1 MLVIEFDCKY
11 LCTSYILLTIKTL
24 LIIICIAFTYSSLFQ
39 PKFEFKIRGMD
50 KQKALERINYLRSE
64 LNRHNYLYYVKAQPE
79 ISDYD
84 YDQLLRELIDLEGQY
99 PEFDDPNSP
108 SKRVGS
114 DISQEFAQ
122 VRHKY
127 PMLSLAN
134 TYSISELNEFDNRIR
149 KILPEP
155 LEYICELKFDGVA
168 IGLTYRNGR
177 LEKAVTRGD
186 GTMGDDVTVNVR
198 TIRTIP
204 LELHG
209 SDYPDEFEI
218 RGEIFMPRSVFE
230 DLNREREEIGE
241 TPFANPRNA
250 AAGTLKLLNSAE
262 VARRKLDCTLYFLL
276 GDKLPADNH
285 YQCMLKAR
293 EWGFKISDHMA
304 LCANLT
310 EVQNYIEYWD
320 KARKKLPFDTDGVV
334 IKVNSY
340 RQQNILGLTAKTPRW
355 ATAFKF
361 KPERVSTELLSVDF
375 QVGRTGAVTPVA
387 NLRPVK
393 LAGTTVKR
401 ASLHNADQIQILDLR
416 IGDWVFVEKGGEII
430 PKIVGV
436 DQSKRTLFSKPI
448 DFPAICPECGEK
460 LVRPEG
466 EARHFCPNQY
476 GCPPQIKGRIE
487 HFISRKAL
495 NIDGLGEETVALLF
509 DKNLIRDAADLYSL
523 TREQLL
529 TLDRFADKS
538 ADNAILSIEKSKS
551 VPFTRVLY
559 GIGIRFVGETTAKK
573 LAQHFGSIDS
583 LAAATVEQLTEVE
596 DVGERIA
603 LSITDFF
610 RDERNK
616 ILVGKLKAAGLQMA
630 LMADENIVSSDKLKG
645 MSIVISGTFSHVSRD
660 ELKELI
666 VRHGGKNVS
675 SISSSTSLVVA
686 GQNMGPAKLEKA
698 TKLGIKIID
707 EDEFFRIIEG

>member
-1 MLVIEFDCKY
+1 
-11 LCTSYILLTIKTL
+11 
-24 LIIICIAFTYSSLFQ
+24 
-39 PKFEFKIRGMD
+39 MD
-50 KQKALERINYLRSE
+50 SQKALERIRFLRNE

-84 YDQLLRELIDLEGQY
+84 YDQLLRELIELEKQFLEY
-99 PEFDDPNSP
+99 DDPNSP
-108 SKRVGS
+108 SRRVGS
-114 DISQEFAQ
+114 DISQEFVQ

-134 TYSISELNEFDNRIR
+134 AYSYAELTDFDNRIR
-149 KILPEP
+149 KAFSEP
-155 LEYICELKFDGVA
+155 FEYVCELKFDGVA
-168 IGLTYRNGR
+168 IGLTYRNGK
-177 LEKAVTRGD
+177 LVQAVTRGD
-186 GTMGDDVTVNVR
+186 GTQGDVVTNNVR

-209 SDYPDEFEI
+209 TDFPEEFEI
-218 RGEIFMPRSVFE
+218 RGEIFMPRSVFDE
-230 DLNREREEIGE
+230 LNREREEIGE

-262 VARRKLDCTLYFLL
+262 VARRKLDCTLYYLL
-276 GDKLPADNH
+276 GDNLPADNH
-285 YQCMLKAR
+285 YDNLLKAK
-293 EWGFKISDHMA
+293 EWGFKVSEHMT
-304 LCANLT
+304 LCSNMAQ
-310 EVQNYIEYWD
+310 VQQFIEHWD

-340 RQQNILGLTAKTPRW
+340 RQQNLLGLTAKTPRW
-355 ATAFKF
+355 AVAFKY

-387 NLRPVK
+387 NLKPVK

-401 ASLHNADQIQILDLR
+401 ASLHNADQIQLLDIR

-436 DQSKRTLFSKPI
+436 EQSKRSLFSKPI
-448 DFPAICPECGEK
+448 DFPTLCPECGTP

-495 NIDGLGEETVALLF
+495 NIDGLGEETVALLY

-529 TLDRFADKS
+529 ALERFADKS
-538 ADNAILSIEKSKS
+538 ADNAIKSIEKSKL
-551 VPFTRVLY
+551 VPFPRVLY
-559 GIGIRFVGETTAKK
+559 GIGIRYVGETTAKK
-573 LAQHFGSIDS
+573 LAQHFGSIDA
-583 LAAATVEQLTEVE
+583 LASAKVEQLIEVE
-596 DVGERIA
+596 DIGERIA
-603 LSITDFF
+603 LSIVDFF
-610 RDERNK
+610 SDERNRLL
-616 ILVGKLKAAGLQMA
+616 IDKLKAAGVQMA
-630 LMADENIVSSDKLKG
+630 IKSDENIVISDKLKG
-645 MSIVISGTFSHVSRD
+645 LSIVISGTFARISRD

-666 VRHGGKNVS
+666 ARHGGKNVS
-675 SISSSTSLVVA
+675 SISASTSLLVA
-686 GQNMGPAKLEKA
+686 GENMGPAKLEKA
-698 TKLGIKIID
+698 TKLGIKIIS
-707 EDEFFRIIEG
+707 EDEFFEMIEG

>member
-1 MLVIEFDCKY
+1 
-11 LCTSYILLTIKTL
+11 
-24 LIIICIAFTYSSLFQ
+24 
-39 PKFEFKIRGMD
+39 MD
-50 KQKALERINYLRSE
+50 SQKALERIRFLRNE

-84 YDQLLRELIDLEGQY
+84 YDQLLRELIDLEKQF

-108 SKRVGS
+108 SRRVGS
-114 DISQEFAQ
+114 DISQEFVQ

-134 TYSISELNEFDNRIR
+134 AYSFSELTDFDNRIR
-149 KILPEP
+149 KALPEP
-155 LEYICELKFDGVA
+155 FQYVCELKFDGVA

-177 LEKAVTRGD
+177 LVQAVTRGD

-209 SDYPDEFEI
+209 ADFPEEFEI
-218 RGEIFMPRSVFE
+218 RGEIFMPRNVFDE
-230 DLNREREEIGE
+230 INSEREDIGE

-262 VARRKLDCTLYFLL
+262 VARRKLDCTLYYLL
-276 GDKLPADNH
+276 GENLPADNH
-285 YQCMLKAR
+285 YENMLKAK
-293 EWGFKISDHMA
+293 EWGFKVSEHMT
-304 LCANLT
+304 LCKNLT
-310 EVQNYIEYWD
+310 EVQHFIEHWD

-334 IKVNSY
+334 IKINSY
-340 RQQNILGLTAKTPRW
+340 RQQNLLGLTAKTPRW
-355 ATAFKF
+355 AVAFKY

-387 NLRPVK
+387 NLKPVK

-401 ASLHNADQIQILDLR
+401 ASLHNADQIQLLDIR
-416 IGDWVFVEKGGEII
+416 VGDWVFVEKGGEII
-430 PKIVGV
+430 PKIIGV
-436 DQSKRTLFSKPI
+436 DQSKRSLFSKPI
-448 DFPAICPECGEK
+448 DFPGACPECGTT

-509 DKNLIRDAADLYSL
+509 DNNLIRDAADLYSL

-529 TLDRFADKS
+529 ALDRFADKS
-538 ADNAILSIEKSKS
+538 ADNAIMSIEKSKS
-551 VPFTRVLY
+551 VPFPRVLF
-559 GIGIRFVGETTAKK
+559 GIGIRYVGETTAKK
-573 LAQHFGSIDS
+573 LAQHFGSID
-583 LAAATVEQLTEVE
+583 AIATATVEQLVEVE
-596 DVGERIA
+596 DVGDRIA
-603 LSITDFF
+603 LSIIEFF
-610 RDERNK
+610 SDERNRML
-616 ILVGKLKAAGLQMA
+616 IDKLKAAGVQMA
-630 LMADENIVSSDKLKG
+630 VSSADTSLLSDRLKG
-645 MSIVISGTFSHVSRD
+645 MSIVISGTFSRVSRD

-666 VRHGGKNVS
+666 ARHGGKNVS
-675 SISSSTSLVVA
+675 SISASTSLLIA
-686 GQNMGPAKLEKA
+686 GENMGPAKLEKA

>member
-1 MLVIEFDCKY
+1 
-11 LCTSYILLTIKTL
+11 
-24 LIIICIAFTYSSLFQ
+24 
-39 PKFEFKIRGMD
+39 MD
-50 KQKALERINYLRSE
+50 SQKALERIQFLRKE

-84 YDQLLRELIDLEGQY
+84 YDQLLRELIDLEKQF

-108 SKRVGS
+108 SRRVGS
-114 DISQEFAQ
+114 DISQEFVQ

-134 TYSISELNEFDNRIR
+134 AYTYSELTDFDNRIR
-149 KILPEP
+149 KALLEP
-155 LEYICELKFDGVA
+155 FQYVCELKFDGVA
-168 IGLTYRNGR
+168 IGLTYKHGK
-177 LEKAVTRGD
+177 LVQAVTRGD

-209 SDYPDEFEI
+209 NDFPDEFEI
-218 RGEIFMPRSVFE
+218 RGEIFMPRNVFDE
-230 DLNREREEIGE
+230 INREREDIGE

-262 VARRKLDCTLYFLL
+262 VARRKLDCTLYYLL
-276 GDKLPADNH
+276 GERLPADNH
-285 YQCMLKAR
+285 YENMLKAK
-293 EWGFKISDHMA
+293 EWGFKVSEHMT
-304 LCANLT
+304 LCNNLT
-310 EVQNYIEYWD
+310 EVQNYIEHWD

-334 IKVNSY
+334 IKINSY
-340 RQQNILGLTAKTPRW
+340 RQQNLLGLTAKTPRW
-355 ATAFKF
+355 AVAFKY

-387 NLRPVK
+387 NLKPIK

-401 ASLHNADQIQILDLR
+401 ASLHNADQIQLLDIR
-416 IGDWVFVEKGGEII
+416 VGDWVFVEKGGEII

-436 DQSKRTLFSKPI
+436 DQSKRSLFSKPI
-448 DFPAICPECGEK
+448 DFPGACPECGTT

-538 ADNAILSIEKSKS
+538 ADNAIKSIEKSKS
-551 VPFTRVLY
+551 VPFPRVLF
-559 GIGIRFVGETTAKK
+559 GIGIRYVGETTAKK
-573 LAQHFGSIDS
+573 LAQHFGSIDAIAS
-583 LAAATVEQLTEVE
+583 ATVEQLVEVE
-596 DVGERIA
+596 DVGDRIA

-610 RDERNK
+610 SDERNR
-616 ILVGKLKAAGLQMA
+616 IFIDKLKAAGVQMA
-630 LMADENIVSSDKLKG
+630 LRSADTSLLSDRLKG
-645 MSIVISGTFSHVSRD
+645 MSIVISGTFSRVSRD

-666 VRHGGKNVS
+666 ARHGGKNVS
-675 SISSSTSLVVA
+675 SISASTSLIVA
-686 GQNMGPAKLEKA
+686 GENMGPAKLERA
-698 TKLGIKIID
+698 TKLGIKIIG
-707 EDEFFRIIEG
+707 EDEFFAMIEG